1 MAVYLVRLQATAI
14 RATLESEEREY
25 SFLKNEYVWATSASE
40 AIEKA
45 RTNVREALRRKPSVR
60 QDEIES
66 LPLIVDEVR
75 EGQGILNLIKSQG
88 FVFCATEE
96 ETKTNTDVS

>member
-1 MAVYLVRLQATAI
+1 VSVYLVRLQAAAV

-45 RTNVREALRRKPSVR
+45 RANVRDALRRKPSVR
-60 QDEIES
+60 QEEIES

-75 EGQGILNLIKSQG
+75 DGQGLLNLIKSQG

-96 ETKTNTDVS
+96 KTKVNDDAS